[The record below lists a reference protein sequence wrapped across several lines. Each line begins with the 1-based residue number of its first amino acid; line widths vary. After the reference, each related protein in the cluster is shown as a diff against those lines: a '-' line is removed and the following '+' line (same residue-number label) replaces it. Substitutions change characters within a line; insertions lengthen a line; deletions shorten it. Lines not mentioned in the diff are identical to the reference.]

1 LLSLAV
7 IVVAALIADPHGET
21 TNYANVGEPVEF
33 QNRTLV
39 VIEGERDLRVTGPN
53 PPRMEDEFV
62 RLNPTVQHRRWFAL
76 PRPVRV

>member
-21 TNYANVGEPVEF
+21 TNYANVDEPVEF

-39 VIEGERDLRVTGPN
+39 VIEGERVTGPK

-62 RLNPTVQHRRWFAL
+62 RLNLTVQHRRWFAL